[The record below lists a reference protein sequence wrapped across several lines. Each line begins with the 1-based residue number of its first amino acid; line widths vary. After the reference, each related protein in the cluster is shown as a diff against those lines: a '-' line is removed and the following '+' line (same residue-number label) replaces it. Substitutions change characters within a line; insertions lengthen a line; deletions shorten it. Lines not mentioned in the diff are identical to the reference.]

1 MIKKQMLWSVSFFLA
16 MLAVVFL
23 FQEQQELTEK
33 AQAQQQAQLQAEVT
47 AVMNRYV
54 PAVNTGIIK
63 PGLACDLPTTQVSQI
78 PHPQEL
84 ARQLPK
90 YHPKEIWQK
99 ADPSNYG
106 PRLSKDVQGRPV
118 NNALLIVLHETVGS
132 IESAL
137 SIFQAHNPHD
147 ADQVSYHTMIALD
160 GTVVYV
166 VPPEARAYGA
176 GNSEFNGESVLSSTK
191 VPSSV
196 NNFAYHISLETPG
209 DGMNERDYHSGYT
222 DAQYRSLAW
231 LVARTRV
238 QPDRIVSHKEI
249 DRDGARG
256 DPRSFDQAKFLT
268 LLDDYE
274 ILFTTNCT
282 LTALANST
290 ASVNPSESHLQ

>member
-1 MIKKQMLWSVSFFLA
+1 MIKKQMLWSISFFLA
-16 MLAVVFL
+16 MMAIVILLQGQRELA
-23 FQEQQELTEK
+23 EK
-33 AQAQQQAQLQAEVT
+33 AHAQHQAQLQAEVA
-47 AVMNRYV
+47 AVMNQYV
-54 PAVNTGIIK
+54 PAVNTGLIK
-63 PGLACDLPTTQVSQI
+63 PGLACDSPIAQRTQI

-90 YHPKEIWQK
+90 YHPKEIWKK

-106 PRLSKDVQGRPV
+106 PRLSQDIQGKPV
-118 NNALLIVLHETVGS
+118 NNPLLIVLHETVGS
-132 IESAL
+132 IDSAL
-137 SIFQAHNPHD
+137 SIFQAYNPRD

-196 NNFAYHISLETPG
+196 NNFAYHISLETPA

-238 QPDRIVSHKEI
+238 QPDRIVSHKDV
-249 DRDGARG
+249 DRDGARS
-256 DPRSFDQAKFLT
+256 DPRSFDQAKFLG
-268 LLDDYE
+268 LLDDYQ
-274 ILFTTNCT
+274 ILFTTHCT
-282 LTALANST
+282 LTALG
-290 ASVNPSESHLQ
+290 NPRVSINPPKSNLQ

>member
-16 MLAVVFL
+16 MLVVVFL
-23 FQEQQELTEK
+23 FQEQQEFIEN
-33 AQAQQQAQLQAEVT
+33 AQAQQQAQLQAELA
-47 AVMNRYV
+47 AVMNQYV
-54 PAVNTGIIK
+54 PALNTGVIK
-63 PGLACDLPTTQVSQI
+63 PGLACNLPATQVTQI

-90 YHPKEIWQK
+90 YHPQEIWRK

-106 PRLSKDVQGRPV
+106 PRLTKDVQGRPV
-118 NNALLIVLHETVGS
+118 NNDLLIVLHETVGS
-132 IESAL
+132 IDSAL
-137 SIFQAHNPHD
+137 SIFQAYNPRD
-147 ADQVSYHTMIALD
+147 DDQVSYHTMIALD

-196 NNFAYHISLETPG
+196 NNFAYHISLETPA

-238 QPDRIVSHKEI
+238 QPDRIVNHKDV
-249 DRDGARG
+249 DRDGARS
-256 DPRSFDQAKFLT
+256 DPRSFDQAKFFA
-268 LLDDYE
+268 LLDEYD
-274 ILFTTNCT
+274 ILITTNCT

-290 ASVNPSESHLQ
+290 ASLKPSESHLH